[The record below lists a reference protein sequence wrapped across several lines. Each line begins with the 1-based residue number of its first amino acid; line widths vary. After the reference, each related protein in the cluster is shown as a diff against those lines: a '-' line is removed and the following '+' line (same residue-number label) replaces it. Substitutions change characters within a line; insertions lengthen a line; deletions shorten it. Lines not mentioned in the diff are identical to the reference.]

1 MLQLPGLA
9 PACPGEYRTVP
20 ERALPAPPCRFMK
33 PPASSANLNIMD
45 CVAVQPE
52 VTVPIGRTGRIPAL
66 DSLRGFLLVWMTLT
80 HLPTRVS
87 AYSNQA
93 LGYVSAAEGFILLAA
108 VLTGRIQ
115 RHATQ
120 KYGPRIALRKLLQRG
135 FRVYAYHLGLL
146 AVAFGICAA
155 VAVYL
160 HREPLQYL
168 LDFFI
173 ARPKIAL
180 AAAPV
185 LLYNPPLLDI
195 LPMYVVFILLTPLI
209 LRASARRGWAPVLF
223 VSATIWLLA
232 QFDVRAWI
240 YSGVARWGFPIPL
253 NELGAFDLFGW
264 QFLWIGGLAL
274 GEARF
279 PASWPKWIVG
289 LCGVVAATLF
299 ICRHTAFADVTGPA
313 LFDVLV
319 NKWRLSILRLV
330 NAAALGVLLLRF
342 GSPLAD
348 SRLGRNFGVLG
359 RASLEVFS
367 AHVLLCFLFLGLE
380 PGPDVRFAPWQDA
393 IIVTSALGVLWL
405 VARRAADRRV
415 SRAPAPV
422 LRERRAH

>member
-1 MLQLPGLA
+1 
-9 PACPGEYRTVP
+9 
-20 ERALPAPPCRFMK
+20 
-33 PPASSANLNIMD
+33 MD

-52 VTVPIGRTGRIPAL
+52 VTLPVPRTGRIPQL

-108 VLTGRIQ
+108 VLTGQFQQ
-115 RHATQ
+115 RAKQ
-120 KYGPRIALRKLLQRG
+120 SYGPRIALGRLFRRA
-135 FRVYAYHLGLL
+135 FRVYLYHLGLL
-146 AVAFGICAA
+146 AVAFGICAV

-160 HREPLQYL
+160 HRQPLQYL

-173 ARPKIAL
+173 AKPKIAI
-180 AAAPV
+180 AAAPL

-195 LPMYVVFILLTPLI
+195 LPMYVVFMLLTPLV
-209 LRASARRGWAPVLF
+209 LRAAARSGWAPVLF
-223 VSATIWLLA
+223 VSAIVWLLA
-232 QFDVRAWI
+232 QCNLRYWI
-240 YSGVARWGFPIPL
+240 YSGLARSGFPIPL
-253 NELGAFDLFGW
+253 NEMGAFDLFGW

-274 GEARF
+274 GQARF
-279 PASWPKWIVG
+279 PANWPKWILA
-289 LCGVVAATLF
+289 LCGVVAAALF

-319 NKWRLSILRLV
+319 NKWRLGILRLV

-348 SRLGRNFGVLG
+348 SRLGENLAVLG

-367 AHVLLCFLFLGLE
+367 AHVLLCFLFLGVQ
-380 PGPDVRFAPWQDA
+380 PAPDARFAPWQDA
-393 IIVTSALGVLWL
+393 IIVTSALGILFL
-405 VARRAADRRV
+405 VARRA
-415 SRAPAPV
+415 
-422 LRERRAH
+422 ERR